1 MLKKKILIIAPHAD
15 DEILGCGGTISKY
28 CKMGI
33 QVYISILTNA
43 YLGAPEFFSKKQ
55 IKNIRQ
61 ESISAN
67 KILKVKNLTFN
78 ELPAPALDQYPIYKI
93 ANLILG
99 TINKIKPDTI
109 FIPSEKDIHIDHK
122 IINHAAMVALR
133 PINKHIVNR
142 ILAYETLSETHWS
155 DNTNNSFAPNYF
167 EKLSIQ
173 NIESKKKSFLRYK
186 SQVKNF
192 PHPRSLKGIEVL
204 ANFRGMNI
212 GTKYAESFEIKRDLN

>member
-1 MLKKKILIIAPHAD
+1 
-15 DEILGCGGTISKY
+15 
-28 CKMGI
+28 
-33 QVYISILTNA
+33 
-43 YLGAPEFFSKKQ
+43 
-55 IKNIRQ
+55 
-61 ESISAN
+61 
-67 KILKVKNLTFN
+67 
-78 ELPAPALDQYPIYKI
+78 
-93 ANLILG
+93 
-99 TINKIKPDTI
+99 
-109 FIPSEKDIHIDHK
+109 
-122 IINHAAMVALR
+122 MVALR

-155 DNTNNSFAPNYF
+155 DNTNNSFVPNYF